1 MGLLLG
7 VLRPLQAVLDV
18 VLGIGKRLAT
28 LAIALMVVCIVAQ
41 VFWRY
46 VLNDALPWPEEA
58 ARFLMLWMTG
68 LIAPLAYR
76 RGGFVAI
83 DTLHAFLPRTLGA
96 VLTLALLGIAMVVLV
111 VAVQLGHDHVFKN
124 CLFRSS
130 SLYLPFT
137 LEFAVPIPFTGLDL
151 SLCTGASPSFGFEWG
166 WTKMPLPLAF
176 LSLWLGVVM
185 LTVVNV
191 ELILRELVTLLGG
204 EKRLRPMMDADLP
217 QGDM

>member
-1 MGLLLG
+1 MPVLLGLLA
-7 VLRPLQAVLDV
+7 PLQAVNDV
-18 VLGIGKRLAT
+18 RLGIGRRLG
-28 LAIALMVVCIVAQ
+28 AIAIGLMVVCIIVQ

-46 VLNDALPWPEEA
+46 VLNNALPWPEEA

-68 LIAPLAYR
+68 LVAPLAYR

-83 DTLHAFLPRTLGA
+83 DTLKALMPRTVAAALS
-96 VLTLALLGIAMVVLV
+96 LLLLSLAMLVLV
-111 VAVQLGHDHVFKN
+111 MAVQLGHDHVFKN

-151 SLCTGASPSFGFEWG
+151 SLCTRASPSFGFEWG

-176 LSLWLGVVM
+176 LSLWVGVLL
-185 LTVVNV
+185 LTAVNV
-191 ELILRELVTLLGG
+191 ELILRELVAILGG
-204 EKRLRPMMDADLP
+204 ADRLRPMFDADLP
-217 QGDM
+217 GDV